1 MNSMLNIFFYC
12 FTHFFMPRFGNLFLM
27 EFNEKIGKINK
38 KKNEKVK
45 LNATVKPNLEP
56 RCFI

>member
-1 MNSMLNIFFYC
+1 
-12 FTHFFMPRFGNLFLM
+12 MPRFGNLFLM